1 MDENEIR
8 AVMRAWAG
16 ELAPLGSAAE
26 VWEHTV
32 ALLRVKA
39 GPWPPGVF
47 EIRAYV
53 KRRLEHEKSM
63 NPRLSPPEP
72 LDEKSD
78 GNGGR
83 FNEIRKILARKGN
96 GK

>member
-1 MDENEIR
+1 MTATEAAGLVTRIARYYPGWLKGMDENEIR

-53 KRRLEHEKSM
+53 VAPEKSLFQTQD
-63 NPRLSPPEP
+63 RAAA
-72 LDEKSD
+72 DK
-78 GNGGR
+78 
-83 FNEIRKILARKGN
+83 
-96 GK
+96 